1 MFKMKEKLTKNH
13 KTKFDLRAKNL
24 MIISFATL
32 ALVCAIFIPLNAIN
46 QAKVNQVKAQQ
57 VENNVGVLN
66 LDI

>member
-1 MFKMKEKLTKNH
+1 MFKMKEKLTKDH
-13 KTKFDLRAKNL
+13 KKKFDLRAKNIMFL
-24 MIISFATL
+24 SIATL

-46 QAKVNQVKAQQ
+46 QAKVNQIKSQQ